1 MAKLVLQN
9 GLSRTDFLT
18 SPQQTQ
24 GKIGTTA
31 FRKIRGQQ
39 QTERKCQQQA
49 ETRGNSRQKLGA
61 TSDRKRHLKTK
72 ISTTTAATTIQATSA
87 GNTTNSLISNNIL
100 VNIGYN
106 SKEINRRNGKIA
118 TQLRNSSSIISNHCI
133 NSCSGNNC
141 WQQQQ

>member
-31 FRKIRGQQ
+31 YRKIRGQQ

-72 ISTTTAATTIQATSA
+72 ISTTTAATTILATSA
-87 GNTTNSLISNNIL
+87 GNTTNSLI
-100 VNIGYN
+100 IGYN

-118 TQLRNSSSIISNHCI
+118 TQRRNSSIISNQCI

-141 WQQQQ
+141 WQQQR